1 MTRRFAA
8 TAALALALAAGE
20 LAAVEISSITGPSS
34 AAAGAPVTFRLG
46 GTPGGGACNVRVSF
60 APQGGGAAVTTDVGF
75 GANVPLPHDVVHTFS
90 APGTYAV
97 RVAGEAAG
105 AARLPA
111 CAGRASA
118 EIRIVA
124 TANGAAP
131 NVVVGAAALVV
142 PTATP
147 VPCPPGQFRSP
158 TGACAPPKTPQPC
171 APGLFATPNG
181 DCAAPPNGPCDPA
194 RFAAGDPACK
204 APLVCPACYTLV
216 TNADGIFC
224 KAPARPQPAPC
235 PQGMKWFEDASGFG
249 CRR

>member
-1 MTRRFAA
+1 MTRRFAV
-8 TAALALALAAGE
+8 TAALALSAGR
-20 LAAVEISSITGPSS
+20 LAAVEISSITGPPT

-46 GTPGGGACNVRVSF
+46 GTPGGAACNVRVSF

-97 RVAGEAAG
+97 GVAGEAAG

-111 CAGRASA
+111 CVGRASA

-131 NVVVGAAALVV
+131 NVLVGAGVLVV

-158 TGACAPPKTPQPC
+158 NGAC
-171 APGLFATPNG
+171 
-181 DCAAPPNGPCDPA
+181 APPNGPCDPA

-204 APLVCPACYTLV
+204 APLVCPPCYTLV

-235 PQGMKWFEDASGFG
+235 PQGMRWFEDASGFG